1 MGGFVKRIISS
12 SLAAMLLLSGCG
24 NTSSDGNNV
33 VQTVNAKESMLSE
46 PVLFSETTVTYP
58 KILVDESGYLTAS
71 DKTAVLKA
79 DLLPADFDVI
89 DKETGEIVYE
99 GKVTA
104 KNTGDEAET
113 EYGIA
118 DFSDLSKEGTYYIE
132 TEILGRS
139 KDFTVTTD
147 KYEDLYLSALK
158 KLDSL
163 RCENC
168 HTKKAGVEGNAELSI
183 DVSGGL
189 HTDDSNNK
197 DVVEGCL
204 AVMDICTALE
214 YYPKVFSDDEIISF
228 SGNNIP
234 DLLDEA
240 IYEVEWLL
248 KMQNSK
254 TGGVYASVVYS
265 EDDLEYKVIS
275 ETTKATA
282 YFAACMA
289 KFSVT
294 VKKYDAN
301 LSKKAFQAAALAWKC
316 LGANKDIVT
325 AEQRFRAAVEMYRA
339 SGSGVYNSAVLDY
352 LKDNADKDFES
363 DSVLD
368 GAITY
373 LNTTRSVNMDYCTS
387 LMSTFMDRTE
397 EKINLAESNP
407 YGIESEEL
415 TVDELLRNMFEL
427 IIVDYIISSNA
438 YTGTEEDY
446 MHYLC
451 GRNPESASLIDD
463 INTPDSLV
471 RFTAFTAKLS
481 AELEKE
487 EDVK

>member
-1 MGGFVKRIISS
+1 MGSFIKRIISS

-24 NTSSDGNNV
+24 SISNEDTLMQQAEV
-33 VQTVNAKESMLSE
+33 KESMLTE
-46 PVLFSETTVTYP
+46 PVLLSETPVTYP
-58 KILVDESGYLTAS
+58 KILVDESGYLPTS
-71 DKTAVLKA
+71 DKTAVLAA
-79 DLLPADFDVI
+79 DLLPAEFNVI
-89 DKETGEIVYE
+89 DKKTGKIVYE
-99 GKVTA
+99 GKVSG
-104 KNTGDEAET
+104 KDTGDEADT
-113 EYGIA
+113 LYGIA
-118 DFSDLSKEGTYYIE
+118 DFSDLTKEGTYYIE
-132 TEILGRS
+132 TEILGKS
-139 KDFTVTTD
+139 KEFTITTD
-147 KYEDLYLSALK
+147 KYESLYISTLK
-158 KLDSL
+158 RLESM

-168 HTKKAGVEGNAELSI
+168 HTRKAKVEGNEELSI

-189 HTDDSNNK
+189 HTDSDDNK

-214 YYPKVFSDDEIISF
+214 YYPSVFSDDIIIAL
-228 SGNNIP
+228 SGNKIP
-234 DLLDEA
+234 DILDEA

-248 KMQNSK
+248 KMQNQK

-265 EDDLEYKVIS
+265 EEDSQVKVVS

-282 YFAACMA
+282 YFAASMA
-289 KFSVT
+289 KFSIT
-294 VKKYDAN
+294 VKKYDAE

-316 LGANKDIVT
+316 LEANKDIVT
-325 AEQRFRAAVEMYRA
+325 NEQRFRAAVEMYRA
-339 SGSGVYNSAVLDY
+339 SGSGVYNRVILDY

-373 LNTTRSVNMDYCTS
+373 LNTTRSVNMDYCAS

-415 TVDELLRNMFEL
+415 SAEELLRNMFEL

-438 YTGTEEDY
+438 YTETEEDY
-446 MHYLC
+446 MHYLG
-451 GRNPESASLIDD
+451 GRNFKSAYLIDD

-471 RFTAFTAKLS
+471 RLIAFSAKLS

>member
-1 MGGFVKRIISS
+1 MGSFVKRIISS

-24 NTSSDGNNV
+24 SALNEGNTVIQS
-33 VQTVNAKESMLSE
+33 VNTKESMLNE
-46 PVLFSETTVTYP
+46 PVLLLETPVTYP

-71 DKTAVLKA
+71 DKTAILTA
-79 DLLPADFDVI
+79 ELLPADFNVI
-89 DKETGEIVYE
+89 DKETGAVVYE

-104 KNTGDEAET
+104 KDTKDESGT

-118 DFSDLSKEGTYYIE
+118 DFSDLTKEGTYYIE
-132 TEILGRS
+132 TEILGKSR
-139 KDFTVTTD
+139 DFTVTSD
-147 KYEDLYLSALK
+147 KYENLYLSALK
-158 KLDSL
+158 KLDSM
-163 RCENC
+163 RCESC
-168 HTKKAGVEGNAELSI
+168 HTKKAKVEGNDELLL

-189 HTDDSNNK
+189 HTDSNGNK
-197 DVVEGCL
+197 DVVGGCL

-214 YYPKVFSDDEIISF
+214 YYPNVFSDDETVSF
-228 SGNNIP
+228 SANNIP
-234 DLLDEA
+234 DILDEA
-240 IYEVEWLL
+240 VYEAEWLL
-248 KMQNSK
+248 KMQNQK

-265 EDDLEYKVIS
+265 EDDSEVKVIS

-289 KFSVT
+289 KFSIT

-301 LSKKAFQAAALAWKC
+301 LSNKAFQAATLAWKC
-316 LGANKDIVT
+316 LEANKDIVT
-325 AEQRFRAAVEMYRA
+325 DEQRFRAAVEMYRA
-339 SGSGVYNSAVLDY
+339 SGSGVYNRVILDY
-352 LKDNADKDFES
+352 LKDNADKAFES

-373 LNTTRSVNMDYCTS
+373 LNTTRSVDMNYCTS
-387 LMSTFMDRTE
+387 LMSTFMDRTT
-397 EKINLAESNP
+397 EKISLADSNP
-407 YGIESEEL
+407 YGIESTDL

-438 YTGTEEDY
+438 YTETEEDY

-451 GRNPESASLIDD
+451 GQNPESESLIDD
-463 INTPDSLV
+463 INTPDSLI
-471 RFTAFTAKLS
+471 RLLAFSAKLS